1 MACIEARGL
10 RKRFRDRVALDG
22 VDLSI
27 GEGRVLGVI
36 GPNGAGKSTLLQ
48 ALLGLVP
55 VEGELRV
62 LGLDP
67 WHARARLM
75 RNVSFVTDVSSMPR
89 WIRVAQAVD
98 YMAAVQPAFERA
110 KADAFLARNG
120 LRGGD
125 RIESLSKGLVAQLQL
140 ALAMSVDAR
149 LTVLD
154 EPTLGLDVLA
164 RKRFFDALLA
174 RAEEESRTLVIAT
187 HELDEV
193 QHILTHVVVLQEG
206 RPILSCSMDDLQA
219 RFIEVAVHPDHLD
232 VARTMDPLHERPT
245 LGGSTLLFDGGDV
258 DRINLLGTLRTPSL
272 ATVCTVLLELEQP
285 AGQVA

>member
-1 MACIEARGL
+1 M
-10 RKRFRDRVALDG
+10 
-22 VDLSI
+22 
-27 GEGRVLGVI
+27 
-36 GPNGAGKSTLLQ
+36 
-48 ALLGLVP
+48 LGLVP

-67 WHARARLM
+67 WHARAQLM
-75 RNVSFVTDVSSMPR
+75 RQMSFVTDVSAMPG
-89 WIRVAQAVD
+89 WIRVSQAVD

-120 LRGGD
+120 VRGSD

-140 ALAMSVDAR
+140 AFAMSIDAK

-174 RAEEESRTLVIAT
+174 RAEEGSRTLVIST

-193 QHILTHVVVLQEG
+193 QHILTDVVVLREG
-206 RPILSCSMDDLQA
+206 RTILSCSMDELHA
-219 RFIEVAVHPDHLD
+219 RFVEVAVHREHLD
-232 VARTMDPLHERPT
+232 VARTMNPLHERPT

-258 DRINLLGTLRTPSL
+258 ARIDLLGTLRQPSL
-272 ATVCTVLLELEQP
+272 ATVCTVLLEQ
-285 AGQVA
+285 AGQAA